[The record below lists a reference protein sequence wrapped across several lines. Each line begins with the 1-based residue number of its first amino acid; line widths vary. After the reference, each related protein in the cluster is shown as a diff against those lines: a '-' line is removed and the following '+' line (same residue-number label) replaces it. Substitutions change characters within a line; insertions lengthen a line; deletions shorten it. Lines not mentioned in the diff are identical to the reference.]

1 MDKGKRQVMKRLYLL
16 LFAALLATAGFGQ
29 APTVY
34 FTKDITPES
43 LVKIYEVL
51 GVAPKEGQCVAVKIS
66 TGESAQSNHLRPEF
80 IKNLVQKVNG
90 NIVECNTAYGG
101 NRSTTANHRKAI
113 EQRGYGEIATVDIM
127 DEEGDMEIPV
137 SDTKWMKHD
146 IVGTHLANYDFMIN
160 LAHFKGHAMGGFGG
174 VLKNQSI
181 GVASSSG
188 KVYIHSAGSRTSGS
202 IWNNNQDSFLESM
215 AAAAQAVHNYFKQ
228 EGKDIIYINVM
239 NNLSVDCDCDGSPA
253 SPQMNDIGI
262 LASTDPVAL
271 DKACLDL
278 VFNYNSTAGDNAS
291 PLQQRIN
298 RQHGTHTVEYAEQI
312 GLGSQSYILVN
323 LDEANAVG
331 AVNAASSVRYNVYS
345 LDGKKLMSNA
355 SSLDGLQKGTY
366 IINGEKQI
374 IQ

>member
-239 NNLSVDCDCDGSPA
+239 NNLSIDCDCDGHPSM
-253 SPQMNDIGI
+253 PQMKDIGI

-278 VFNYNSTAGDNAS
+278 VFNHQNTTGDSNSALVS
-291 PLQQRIN
+291 RIESL
-298 RQHGTHTVEYAEQI
+298 HGTHTVSYAEQI
-312 GLGSQSYILVN
+312 GLGSQSYTLIDIN
-323 LDEANAVG
+323 DAS
-331 AVNAASSVRYNVYS
+331 AVNGLNAEASHRYNVYS
-345 LDGKKLMSNA
+345 LDGKKMLTNA
-355 SSLDGLQKGTY
+355 ASLDGLAKGTY
-366 IINGEKQI
+366 IVNGEKKI
-374 IQ
+374 VE